1 MQSDGD
7 SARGGASSSSHTQRP
22 HSPPTAT
29 ATDAQQQH
37 LSKQQRRP
45 PKARACDQCNAR
57 RIRCVG
63 DGVPCQSC
71 VKSQLDCTFE
81 KQPRKKGPRGV
92 IMSKLRQQSSSSTS
106 QPASKTDAGAG
117 LHHPAAPQDHVHPS
131 SAMHLD
137 VSPPG
142 ATLYSFGATNSA
154 AGAPT
159 VTTTTSTHS
168 GASGHSP
175 PFATLHSSLPLHASH
190 LLAST
195 SPSTVDQQH
204 RHPQGPSPTDHLGF
218 DHPLAPPNGHN
229 NDSHGLSQ
237 DNTNVRLDV
246 TDFFQLNSYLNPTP
260 SGPTPPAHN
269 PSPNST
275 GGESLYH
282 SSLSNYFMTSVDMT
296 NQLGAAG
303 LLAPPPPSSRHPG
316 LTWIATIVKL
326 ILEPQIDV
334 FFARL
339 HLILPMIPRSYIQ
352 AGLDTDRHLTDPPFA
367 ALVLAIASFALV
379 GPVSVADRRKAT
391 ENQELATALQHEC
404 LRVKGMSL
412 SFEPTLDTI
421 WTLFFLFGSAF
432 NLEQHQ
438 EAWWRLREALTLAE
452 TLELHRQEAYDQL
465 SMDERSRRI
474 RTLWVLMVTER
485 AYAMQKNHS
494 IVFNRASGVDWALSD
509 IPWLSAYSGE
519 MTPMLGLRC
528 LAHLYSFIN
537 EDIVSCWNGKC
548 LEGVC
553 ETMDAPKVVTLQRG
567 LDGWAKGISETL
579 MMQLTEPNRADL
591 LVSQQW
597 LRNRIWQL
605 TVSHCLADQDSPE
618 LELRLSYS
626 LLIARET
633 VRVCRSFTQDA
644 LEANGVG
651 VAHKL
656 HDIVLSVIYS
666 NRTLGDAAPDAWM
679 GGTPPVVLGQH
690 LRNELTQLLRDF
702 RGGKH
707 PFLQSVLVA

>member
-1 MQSDGD
+1 MASAADG
-7 SARGGASSSSHTQRP
+7 SAANAGASSSASMF
-22 HSPPTAT
+22 AGV
-29 ATDAQQQH
+29 QQQP
-37 LSKQQRRP
+37 QQQSNDNGQP
-45 PKARACDQCNAR
+45 AKARKLKA
-57 RIRCVG
+57 
-63 DGVPCQSC
+63 PS
-71 VKSQLDCTFE
+71 
-81 KQPRKKGPRGV
+81 
-92 IMSKLRQQSSSSTS
+92 MSS
-106 QPASKTDAGAG
+106 
-117 LHHPAAPQDHVHPS
+117 
-131 SAMHLD
+131 
-137 VSPPG
+137 
-142 ATLYSFGATNSA
+142 
-154 AGAPT
+154 T
-159 VTTTTSTHS
+159 VTTTLPATSTTSPVGNISLGLSPPALYGMPSLAAGTSPPNHGPFLHRPQPNTSRAHLPGTTARLDNNGAYSHHSSASHEALDTPAHS
-168 GASGHSP
+168 GVQENNG
-175 PFATLHSSLPLHASH
+175 
-190 LLAST
+190 
-195 SPSTVDQQH
+195 
-204 RHPQGPSPTDHLGF
+204 RF
-218 DHPLAPPNGHN
+218 DV
-229 NDSHGLSQ
+229 S
-237 DNTNVRLDV
+237 
-246 TDFFQLNSYLNPTP
+246 DFFQLNSYLNPP
-260 SGPTPPAHN
+260 SGPTPPQHN
-269 PSPNST
+269 PSPSST
-275 GGESLYH
+275 GAESYYH
-282 SSLSNYFMTSVDMT
+282 SSLSNYFMSSVDMT
-296 NQLGAAG
+296 NQLGSAA
-303 LLAPPPPSSRHPG
+303 LLAPPAPSSRHPG
-316 LTWIATIVKL
+316 LTWIATLVRL
-326 ILEPQIDV
+326 VLLPQIDV
-334 FFARL
+334 FYARL

-352 AGLDTDRHLTDPPFA
+352 AGMDTERHLTDPSFA
-367 ALVLAIASFALV
+367 ALILAIAAFALV
-379 GPVSVADRRKAT
+379 GPVSVADRRKAA

-404 LRVKGMSL
+404 MRVKGMTL

-432 NLEQHQ
+432 NMEQHQ
-438 EAWWRLREALTLAE
+438 EAWWRLREALTVAE
-452 TLELHRQEAYDQL
+452 TLELHRQESYDQL

-553 ETMDAPKVVTLQRG
+553 ETMDLQKVVTLQRG
-567 LDGWAKGISETL
+567 LDGWAKGITENL

-605 TVSHCLADQDSPE
+605 TVSHCLADQNSNE

-656 HDIVLSVIYS
+656 HDIVLSVIYA
-666 NRTLGDAAPDAWM
+666 NRTLGDASPDPWM
-679 GGTPPVVLGQH
+679 GGTPPVALGQH
-690 LRNELTQLLRDF
+690 LRSELTQLLRDF

-707 PFLQSVLVA
+707 PFLQSVLGAA

>member
-1 MQSDGD
+1 
-7 SARGGASSSSHTQRP
+7 
-22 HSPPTAT
+22 
-29 ATDAQQQH
+29 
-37 LSKQQRRP
+37 
-45 PKARACDQCNAR
+45 
-57 RIRCVG
+57 
-63 DGVPCQSC
+63 
-71 VKSQLDCTFE
+71 
-81 KQPRKKGPRGV
+81 
-92 IMSKLRQQSSSSTS
+92 MSKLRQQSSSS
-106 QPASKTDAGAG
+106 QPQQPQQPPHAQAADAGNSSSY
-117 LHHPAAPQDHVHPS
+117 AAAASASGHVPPN
-131 SAMHLD
+131 AMHLD
-137 VSPPG
+137 VSPPAG
-142 ATLYSFGATNSA
+142 LYNFGTSSA
-154 AGAPT
+154 AATSAGPAAAAT
-159 VTTTTSTHS
+159 VASSHS
-168 GASGHSP
+168 GASVHSP
-175 PFATLHSSLPLHASH
+175 PFATLPSMPLHASH

-195 SPSTVDQQH
+195 SPSSGPPHHHHHHQH
-204 RHPQGPSPTDHLGF
+204 QSHQHHLQQGPSPTGHDQHRHLSF
-218 DHPLAPPNGHN
+218 DHTAQQLAPPTNGHT
-229 NDSHGLSQ
+229 NDSNGLSQ

-246 TDFFQLNSYLNPTP
+246 SDFFQLNSYLNPTP

-269 PSPNST
+269 PSPSST
-275 GGESLYH
+275 GADSFYH

-296 NQLGAAG
+296 NQLGAAA

-352 AGLDTDRHLTDPPFA
+352 AGLDTDRHLTDPSFA

-391 ENQELATALQHEC
+391 ENQELATDLQHEC

-452 TLELHRQEAYDQL
+452 TLELHKQESYEHL

-605 TVSHCLADQDSPE
+605 TVSHCLADQNSPE

-656 HDIVLSVIYS
+656 HDIVLSVIYA